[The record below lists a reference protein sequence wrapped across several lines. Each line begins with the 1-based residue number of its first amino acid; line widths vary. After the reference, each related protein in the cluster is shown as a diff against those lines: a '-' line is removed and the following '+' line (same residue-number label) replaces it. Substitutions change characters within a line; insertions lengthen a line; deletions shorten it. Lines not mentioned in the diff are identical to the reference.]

1 MSAASFDMA
10 DFARSDT
17 AHPTPEWA
25 VAVAPGVRRLT
36 APNPGP
42 FTAAGTNTYIVGS
55 GRVAIIDPGPDI
67 PAHVDALLVAL
78 TGETVS
84 HILVTHTHRD
94 HSGAVSA
101 LKARTG
107 AAVLSGGPHRR
118 SRALFPGE
126 APILDDANDTRHRP
140 DAVLGGGDV
149 VEGNG
154 WRIEAVATPGHTAN
168 HLAFAL
174 LDAGLIFSG
183 DHVMG
188 WSTSIVAPPDGD
200 MGDYMSSLDRLAGRP
215 ESRLLPGH
223 GPAVDDAH
231 ARIAELRRH
240 RLAREAAILDRIRA
254 GETTIPAMV
263 ASIYR
268 DIDPG
273 LHPAAARSVLAHL
286 EVLVRRGDV
295 FADGRVDLG
304 GRFLP
309 R

>member
-1 MSAASFDMA
+1 MA
-10 DFARSDT
+10 GIPKDSGAYPKPRMT
-17 AHPTPEWA
+17 VTI
-25 VAVAPGVRRLT
+25 APGVRRLT

-42 FTAAGTNTYIVGS
+42 FTATGTNTYIVGS

-67 PAHVDALLVAL
+67 PAHVDALLARAR
-78 TGETVS
+78 G
-84 HILVTHTHRD
+84 RD
-94 HSGAVSA
+94 RQPHPRHPHPPRSLRRGVGAQG
-101 LKARTG
+101 KDRRP
-107 AAVLSGGPHRR
+107 VLSGGPHRL

-126 APILDDANDTRHRP
+126 ANILDDANDTGHRP
-140 DAVLGGGDV
+140 DVILGDGDV
-149 VEGNG
+149 VDGDG
-154 WRIEAVATPGHTAN
+154 WRIEAIATPGHTAN

-174 LDAGLIFSG
+174 PDAGLIFSG

-200 MGDYMSSLDRLAGRP
+200 MDDYMASLDRLAARP

-223 GPAVDDAH
+223 GPPVEDAH

-240 RLAREAAILDRIRA
+240 RLAREAAILDRIHA
-254 GETTIPAMV
+254 GDTTIPAMV
-263 ASIYR
+263 AAIYR

-286 EVLVRRGDV
+286 EVLVQRGDV
-295 FADGRVDLG
+295 FTDGLVNLG

-309 R
+309 G

>member
-1 MSAASFDMA
+1 MA
-10 DFARSDT
+10 DFAKNDG
-17 AHPTPEWA
+17 AYPTPEPA
-25 VAVAPGVRRLT
+25 ITVAPGIRRLT

-42 FTAAGTNTYIVGS
+42 FTASGTNTYIVGA

-67 PAHVDALLVAL
+67 PAHVDALMASIAD
-78 TGETVS
+78 ETVS

-94 HSGAVSA
+94 HSGATPA

-107 AAVLSGGPHRR
+107 AIVLSGGPHRL

-126 APILDDANDTRHRP
+126 ANILDDANDPGHRP
-140 DAVLGGGDV
+140 DTVLVDGDV
-149 VEGNG
+149 VAGDG
-154 WRIEAVATPGHTAN
+154 WRIEAIATPGHTAN

-174 LDAGLIFSG
+174 PDAGLICSG

-200 MGDYMSSLDRLAGRP
+200 MGDYMASLDRLAARP

-223 GPAVDDAH
+223 GPPVENAH

-254 GETTIPAMV
+254 GDTTIPAMV
-263 ASIYR
+263 SAIYR

-273 LHPAAARSVLAHL
+273 LHLAAARSVLAHL
-286 EVLVRRGDV
+286 EVLVQRGDV
-295 FADGRVDLG
+295 FTDGLVNLG

-309 R
+309 G

>member
-1 MSAASFDMA
+1 MTNFH
-10 DFARSDT
+10 DT
-17 AHPTPEWA
+17 DRRPQPGP
-25 VAVAPGVRRLT
+25 VVQVAPGVRRLT

-42 FTAAGTNTYIVGS
+42 FTATGTNTYIVGS

-67 PAHVDALLVAL
+67 PAHVDALLATL
-78 TGETVS
+78 AGEFVT
-84 HILVTHTHRD
+84 HILLSHTHRD
-94 HSGAVSA
+94 HSGAVAA

-107 AAVLSGGPHRR
+107 APVLSGGPHRL
-118 SRALFPGE
+118 SRALMPGE
-126 APILDDANDTRHRP
+126 ANILDDANDTGHRP
-140 DAVLGGGDV
+140 DAVLGDGDSV
-149 VEGNG
+149 AGDG

-174 LDAGLIFSG
+174 PDASLTFSG

-200 MGDYMSSLDRLAGRP
+200 MADYMASLDRLAARP
-215 ESRLLPGH
+215 EQRLLPGH
-223 GPAVDDAH
+223 GPPVEDAH

-240 RLAREAAILDRIRA
+240 RLAREAAILERINA
-254 GETTIPAMV
+254 GDSTIPAMV
-263 ASIYR
+263 AAIYR

-286 EVLVRRGDV
+286 EVLVQRGDV
-295 FADGRVDLG
+295 FTDGLVNLG

-309 R
+309 G

>member
-1 MSAASFDMA
+1 MA
-10 DFARSDT
+10 DIAKDES
-17 AHPTPEWA
+17 AYPTPARA
-25 VAVAPGVRRLT
+25 VTVAPGARRLT

-42 FTAAGTNTYIVGS
+42 FTATGTNTYIVGF

-67 PAHVDALLVAL
+67 PSHVDALLASL
-78 TGETVS
+78 AGETVS

-94 HSGAVSA
+94 HSGAVPG

-107 AAVLSGGPHRR
+107 AAVLSGGPHRL

-126 APILDDANDTRHRP
+126 ANILDDANDIGHRP
-140 DAVLGGGDV
+140 DVILGDGDV
-149 VEGNG
+149 VTGDG
-154 WRIEAVATPGHTAN
+154 WRIEAIATPGHTAN
-168 HLAFAL
+168 HRAFAL
-174 LDAGLIFSG
+174 PDAGLIFSG

-200 MGDYMSSLDRLAGRP
+200 MGDYMESLDKMAARP

-223 GPAVDDAH
+223 GPPVEDAH

-240 RLAREAAILDRIRA
+240 RLAREAAILDRIHA
-254 GETTIPAMV
+254 GDTTIPAMV

-273 LHPAAARSVLAHL
+273 LHQAAARSVLAHL
-286 EVLVRRGDV
+286 EVLVQRGDV
-295 FADGRVDLG
+295 FTDGLVNLG

-309 R
+309 G